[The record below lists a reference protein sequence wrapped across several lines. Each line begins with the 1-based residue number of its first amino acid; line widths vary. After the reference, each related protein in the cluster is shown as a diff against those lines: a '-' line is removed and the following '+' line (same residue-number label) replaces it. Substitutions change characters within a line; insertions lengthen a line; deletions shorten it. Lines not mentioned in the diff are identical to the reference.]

1 MASVTSTTPTGTEE
15 SSSVLLP
22 SCPSSF
28 LPQQDIVLSWW
39 SAQECPPPAE
49 MAVAPTKTEGVS
61 AFGLSESLEQLEA
74 SKAAKISRERGKKLP
89 EDALFMGN
97 ELSTRI
103 YNISCRRPENAIR
116 VLQLDS

>member
-22 SCPSSF
+22 SWPSSF
-28 LPQQDIVLSWW
+28 LPQQDTVLSWW

-61 AFGLSESLEQLEA
+61 AFVLSESLEQLAA
-74 SKAAKISRERGKKLP
+74 SKDVKVSRQKAK
-89 EDALFMGN
+89 M
-97 ELSTRI
+97 
-103 YNISCRRPENAIR
+103 
-116 VLQLDS
+116 